1 MDIATKILG
10 STGSV
15 KPGEI
20 LETLAKEFGLPIK
33 VAEADIH
40 RTSLTGKRKDLI
52 AYA

>member
-10 STGSV
+10 TTGSV

-20 LETLAKEFGLPIK
+20 LETLAKEFAMPIT

-40 RTSLTGKRKDLI
+40 RIALLGKGKDLI
-52 AYA
+52 